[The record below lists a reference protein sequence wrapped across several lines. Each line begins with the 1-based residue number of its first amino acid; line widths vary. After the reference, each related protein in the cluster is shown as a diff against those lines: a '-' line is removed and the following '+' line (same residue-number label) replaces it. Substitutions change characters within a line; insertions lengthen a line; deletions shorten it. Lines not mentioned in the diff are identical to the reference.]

1 MSEAQDTAGGGN
13 PSEAPVTPEMDFG
26 NFDPI
31 EAARLAKE
39 YGCMILRGD
48 DTCREF
54 AESLR
59 QSALAVNV
67 LSETGEAPRS
77 GALWALETDISD
89 MQHVPYKF
97 FQNAKIYA
105 FLREYFQH
113 DYLMTTNSSASTVR
127 SVFPEFDMARSNAV
141 KFHQDRAP
149 LELIPF
155 LAFWMHIDPQECGE
169 TAPGLAV
176 VPGYQDGWQQHGK
189 DDGFDY
195 FVMENSEEVMQRA
208 EVPVLQLGDIVIF
221 DPHCPHST
229 HITETMANTR
239 TSVDFRAWKYMTR
252 GGHSLK
258 ISNLHPIVL
267 NDRHM
272 IAPRSMVGEG
282 FGRNLPATS
291 LAEIPLELVYDVYT
305 QGSDANPDDSGAMV
319 EKLFLRLENT
329 HYQTGEFEAAHA
341 YTRAD
346 GRPDTC
352 RVRFITMVEDMIERG
367 VVDGTVSMLFDAAG
381 ELIGTAEG
389 EAPDTAETGQSG
401 VAWAFAYTPDPDDPA
416 SGTVTEFSENGKTEF
431 ALIAA
436 RDSFGNFLGLV
447 PPGAGSEAR
456 VAAE

>member
-1 MSEAQDTAGGGN
+1 MSDAQDEVGGMDTSGV
-13 PSEAPVTPEMDFG
+13 PVTPEMHFSD
-26 NFDPI
+26 FDPI
-31 EAARLAKE
+31 EAARLAE
-39 YGCMILRGD
+39 EFGCMILRGD
-48 DTCREF
+48 DTCRAF

-67 LSETGEAPRS
+67 LSETGAPPRS
-77 GALWALETDISD
+77 GALWALESDISD
-89 MQHVPYKF
+89 MQHLPYKF
-97 FQNAKIYA
+97 FQNPKIYA
-105 FLREYFQH
+105 FLRAYFQH

-127 SVFPEFDMARSNAV
+127 SVFPEFDMAKSNAV

-155 LAFWMHIDPQECGE
+155 LAFWMHIDPQECGD

-176 VPGYQDGWQQHGK
+176 VPGYRDGWQQHGK
-189 DDGFDY
+189 DEGFDY
-195 FVMENSEEVMQRA
+195 FVMENSDEVMQRA
-208 EVPVLQLGDIVIF
+208 EVPVLQLGDMVIF

-229 HITETMANTR
+229 HITEEMTNTR
-239 TSVDFRAWKYMTR
+239 TSVDFRVWKYMTR

-291 LAEIPLELVYDVYT
+291 LAEIPLELVYDVYSSEP
-305 QGSDANPDDSGAMV
+305 GAVPDDGEAMV

-329 HYQTGEFEAAHA
+329 HYQTGEFEAANA
-341 YTRAD
+341 YTRAAA
-346 GRPDTC
+346 RPDTC

-367 VVDGTVSMLFDAAG
+367 VLEGVVSMVFDAEG
-381 ELIGTAEG
+381 NLVTA
-389 EAPDTAETGQSG
+389 AETHPSAPSG
-401 VAWAFAYTPDPDDPA
+401 PVATGAAWAFVFTPGPDDPA
-416 SGTVTEFSENGKTEF
+416 SGTVTEFGEAGKVEF
-431 ALIAA
+431 PLVAA

-447 PPGAGSEAR
+447 SPDSGSPAR
-456 VAAE
+456 AAAE